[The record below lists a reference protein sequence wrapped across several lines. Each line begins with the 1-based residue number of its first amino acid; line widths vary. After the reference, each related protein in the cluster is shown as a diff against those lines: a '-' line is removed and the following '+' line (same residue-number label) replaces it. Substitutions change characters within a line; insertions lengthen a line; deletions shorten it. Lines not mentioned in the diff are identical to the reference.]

1 MEPVLPNTPMRG
13 WSILTTIENL
23 IQQERPQC
31 GGVSRQKSN
40 HLARNGLAFLRKL
53 SIAGGLEAAEARFW
67 IQPHRVIRPSR
78 VEVVRRMASR
88 KPYEGPMTRTKS
100 KPKTATRSRRVKT
113 AKRKSLKRPEPVST
127 VSGALAKARAGTKNA
142 QVVAMLQDR
151 AGTTIAAIMA
161 ATGWQQHSVR
171 GFLAG
176 VVRKKL
182 GLNLVSE
189 PSESGRVYRIDDM
202 ASPAKANQV
211 KQAA

>member
-1 MEPVLPNTPMRG
+1 
-13 WSILTTIENL
+13 
-23 IQQERPQC
+23 
-31 GGVSRQKSN
+31 
-40 HLARNGLAFLRKL
+40 
-53 SIAGGLEAAEARFW
+53 
-67 IQPHRVIRPSR
+67 
-78 VEVVRRMASR
+78 
-88 KPYEGPMTRTKS
+88 MTRTKS
-100 KPKTATRSRRVKT
+100 KLKTATRSRRVKT
-113 AKRKSLKRPEPVST
+113 AKRKSLKRPVPVSA

-151 AGTTIAAIMA
+151 AGTTIAAIIA

-189 PSESGRVYRIDDM
+189 PSESGRVYRIIDDM
-202 ASPAKANQV
+202 ATPAKANQV